1 MTEIMMALGPY
12 RFSIDAAA
20 YQQLMRT
27 TAYRWP
33 AQERIGRRPALQ
45 FVGVGTETISLS
57 GVIYP
62 HYSGG
67 LEQVESM
74 RAIAAQG
81 KPQQLVDG
89 RGKIWGLWCIERI
102 EETRTVFFAN
112 GDPRKMEFRL
122 ALSNYGEDL

>member
-1 MTEIMMALGPY
+1 MMALGPY

>member
-1 MTEIMMALGPY
+1 MTETMMALGPY

-45 FVGVGTETISLS
+45 FVGTGTETVSLT
-57 GVIYP
+57 GAIYP
-62 HYSGG
+62 HYAGG
-67 LEQVESM
+67 LGQIDKM

-81 KPQQLVDG
+81 NPQQLVDG

-102 EETRTVFFAN
+102 EETRTVLFAN
-112 GDPRKMEFRL
+112 GDPRKVEFRI
-122 ALSNYGEDL
+122 ALSNYGEDM